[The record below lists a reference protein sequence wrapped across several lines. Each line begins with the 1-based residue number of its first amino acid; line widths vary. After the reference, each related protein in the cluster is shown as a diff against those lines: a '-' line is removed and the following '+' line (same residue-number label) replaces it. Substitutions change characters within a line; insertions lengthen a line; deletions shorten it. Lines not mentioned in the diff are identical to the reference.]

1 MIYLNHVY
9 FTKKKEKN
17 KHLTKEM
24 YDKIESE
31 YNHFIFSKTKSC
43 SKTFFMQKLASLIA
57 TSISNLYEIIRDGM
71 ITTLDYDL
79 SERNEFSATV
89 AWNKRTKKSIESN
102 SSKRKSSIPFINLIL
117 KEFRNPYNINSIDEI
132 IGDFKKNRQDEIQ
145 GMVTICTAT
154 FYNYVELNKIE
165 NFSSDELPM
174 KCKRKRK
181 KRKVSGQDKT

>member
-89 AWNKRTKKSIESN
+89 AWNKRT
-102 SSKRKSSIPFINLIL
+102 NLIL